1 MHQARDNE
9 IVHTKFCRWILHVKK
24 STNLTGLY
32 GELGRVPMIVNR
44 KIIMVKYW
52 LKTLK
57 LEETSIPRKI
67 YLMLKRDAD
76 NGISYNGLTWA
87 FHIKTILESL
97 GLSFVWLQ
105 QTDINISFDLIKQRI
120 LDNYRQN

>member
-1 MHQARDNE
+1 
-9 IVHTKFCRWILHVKK
+9 
-24 STNLTGLY
+24 
-32 GELGRVPMIVNR
+32 MIVNR

-76 NGISYNGLTWA
+76 DGISYNGLNWA
-87 FHIKTILESL
+87 FHIKKL
-97 GLSFVWLQ
+97 LS
-105 QTDINISFDLIKQRI
+105 IA
-120 LDNYRQN
+120 